1 MNKTEFLS
9 RLRIA
14 LAPLPEEER
23 NAAMVYYEEFFSEAG
38 EENEQSV
45 ISEFG
50 SPEELA
56 KSIVDEN
63 NRENPAN
70 NQANVNPEFNQNQD
84 SAFYSQNS
92 ANPAYNNGGTGY
104 YGGNPAG
111 AYPPPVQQGG
121 KWSNGQIALFIVL
134 LVLSSPIWL
143 GVLTGIIGV
152 IVGIFGML
160 VGIVAAVSCCAVAF
174 LVSGIIT
181 LFREPPVGIML
192 LGMGFVFAG
201 LIPLAVYPLC
211 KLAVKGVIAF
221 GKWIGELCGR
231 IGGRKENIR

>member
-50 SPEELA
+50 TPEELA
-56 KSIVDEN
+56 RSIVEEN

-70 NQANVNPEFNQNQD
+70 NQASVNPEFNRNREN
-84 SAFYSQNS
+84 AFYNQNG

-104 YGGNPAG
+104 YSGSSTG
-111 AYPPPVQQGG
+111 ANPPPIRQNG

-134 LVLSSPIWL
+134 LVLSSPIWMGFL
-143 GVLTGIIGV
+143 AGIVGL
-152 IVGIFGML
+152 IVGILGAL
-160 VGIVAAVSCCAVAF
+160 ICIIAAVGCCAVAF
-174 LVSGIIT
+174 LISGVVA
-181 LFREPPVGIML
+181 LFQEPPAGIML

-201 LIPLAVYPLC
+201 LIPLAIYPLC

-221 GKWIGELCGR
+221 GKWIGELCGK
-231 IGGRKENIR
+231 IGGRKENTQ

>member
-84 SAFYSQNS
+84 SAFYNQNS

-104 YGGNPAG
+104 YSGNSAG
-111 AYPPPVQQGG
+111 ANPPPVQQGG